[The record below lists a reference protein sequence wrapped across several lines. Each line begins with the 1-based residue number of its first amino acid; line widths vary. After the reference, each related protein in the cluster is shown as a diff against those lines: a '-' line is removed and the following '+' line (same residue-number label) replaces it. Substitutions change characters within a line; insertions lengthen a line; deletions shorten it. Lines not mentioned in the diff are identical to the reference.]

1 MEDIQIDENDN
12 FLHMQYFSM
21 QFLRFV
27 HTNFF
32 FGTMRLLRGL
42 QGLMFENT
50 GMRCCIRSPPA
61 EPKKFSFSSMLG
73 QLLTSN

>member
-50 GMRCCIRSPPA
+50 GMRCCI
-61 EPKKFSFSSMLG
+61 
-73 QLLTSN
+73 